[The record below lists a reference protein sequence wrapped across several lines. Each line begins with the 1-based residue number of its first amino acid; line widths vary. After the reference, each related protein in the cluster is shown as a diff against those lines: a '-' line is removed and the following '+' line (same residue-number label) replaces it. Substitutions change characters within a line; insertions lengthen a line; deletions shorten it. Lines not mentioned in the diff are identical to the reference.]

1 MSILAVKKLK
11 YFILLFFC
19 IGVNAKETANYFIT
33 KDVDSNFFVK
43 CMKISNGRYYE
54 KCNSLNNEQ
63 FPQNSPESKYYSI
76 LKEKVDA
83 IDNEIG
89 SRSSNIPISMI
100 SASKSVIYSNNS
112 SKYIITY
119 HLLNGENG
127 IKENYFLYNLNNR
140 QRIELGS
147 NFKIMQNGSVLIKR
161 GQKYYLNKKGLYE
174 LKR

>member
-76 LKEKVDA
+76 LK
-83 IDNEIG
+83 N
-89 SRSSNIPISMI
+89 M
-100 SASKSVIYSNNS
+100 NN
-112 SKYIITY
+112 
-119 HLLNGENG
+119 G
-127 IKENYFLYNLNNR
+127 F
-140 QRIELGS
+140 
-147 NFKIMQNGSVLIKR
+147 
-161 GQKYYLNKKGLYE
+161 QK
-174 LKR
+174 